1 MHLKA
6 ISNTAHFTCNWY
18 KPLSLVFSHAFCKH
32 NDQDWYV
39 WNTVTIWLSFIHLHL
54 AIYQDKKYSSNTEA
68 LLDIK
73 TTGWRKQS
81 LLTSLMVI
89 HLYLHWLSFSFV
101 SSPLLC
107 RWNKCVAKTISHAP
121 SFLNRRKSHRDSDDM
136 MFNCLLK

>member
-1 MHLKA
+1 MLFVSIMIRIGMCGILLQFDCPLF
-6 ISNTAHFTCNWY
+6 ISTLQFTKIENTAATLKSYWTL
-18 KPLSLVFSHAFCKH
+18 KQRV
-32 NDQDWYV
+32 
-39 WNTVTIWLSFIHLHL
+39 
-54 AIYQDKKYSSNTEA
+54 
-68 LLDIK
+68 
-73 TTGWRKQS
+73 WRKQS